1 MLTPTCATT
10 SDEASVRSLN
20 HHQRLAKSE
29 APSDART
36 MINELRSRK
45 AYKDL
50 AQGFNHIS
58 AKIKCPRRAREAH
71 NGRAKTSAHLVAAP
85 FRSAS
90 PCAGFEPCP
99 SIDLVMKT
107 FEFRASRLA
116 VVERIFIVGLAAV
129 KTEGWMFWKCGRAPM
144 AQTRR
149 RGMQNDFAQLPNAP
163 RFSPYHY
170 EVSRAHCGSPMPYLS
185 AYGF

>member
-1 MLTPTCATT
+1 
-10 SDEASVRSLN
+10 
-20 HHQRLAKSE
+20 
-29 APSDART
+29 

-45 AYKDL
+45 AYKEL

-85 FRSAS
+85 FRTAS

-107 FEFRASRLA
+107 FEFRKSRLA
-116 VVERIFIVGLAAV
+116 VAGRIFIVAFAASKAPPKSKSTRMQNRRQPKWRGGSEIGSHSGELAM
-129 KTEGWMFWKCGRAPM
+129 TEGWLFLK
-144 AQTRR
+144 
-149 RGMQNDFAQLPNAP
+149 
-163 RFSPYHY
+163 
-170 EVSRAHCGSPMPYLS
+170 
-185 AYGF
+185 